1 MTNRKGFTL
10 IELLIVVVII
20 GILAAIAIP
29 KFANT
34 KEKAVVASMKSD
46 LRNLVT
52 AQESFFSDNQDYAGD
67 IDPTTQTNGVGGAGV
82 VAFGSSAG
90 NVITVAW
97 QSAAGWSATVT
108 NPAVKSTTSDECGIF
123 VGSGVNPN
131 AAAIKTE
138 GAPACY

>member
-1 MTNRKGFTL
+1 MNRKGFTL

-52 AQESFFSDNQDYAGD
+52 AQESFFSDNQDYAGAT
-67 IDPTTQTNGVGGAGV
+67 DPAAQTNGTGGAGK
-82 VAFGSSAG
+82 VAFSPSSG

-97 QSAAGWSATVT
+97 QSAAGWAATVT

-131 AAAIKTE
+131 PATIKTE
-138 GAPACY
+138 GAPGCY

>member
-1 MTNRKGFTL
+1 MKNRKGFTL

-52 AQESFFSDNQDYAGD
+52 AQESFFSDNQDYAGNHGPAQ
-67 IDPTTQTNGVGGAGV
+67 INGKAGAGTL
-82 VAFGSSAG
+82 AFSPSAG
-90 NVITVAW
+90 NVVVIAYG
-97 QSAAGWSATVT
+97 SAADWTATVT
-108 NPAVKSTTSDECGIF
+108 NPAVKSTSSDECGIW
-123 VGSGVNPN
+123 VGD
-131 AAAIKTE
+131 AAAAPDPSLTTE
-138 GAPACY
+138 GAPGCY